1 MKRIAA
7 LAALVVTMLA
17 VPAAAAMASTGAST
31 GGSGPGY
38 GRPGPV
44 QVACQLPDGFRKGPV
59 KVQAY
64 ARAYRIHH
72 RKPLPI
78 RIVCP
83 NPYQQVCAPQRLVF
97 GMAAGGSTVTEVSGP
112 VLSPRQQFSYGG
124 GSYTITSVN
133 PGAGS
138 FTVAKDGC
146 PFVNQGTAITD
157 GVGQVSCP
165 A

>member
-17 VPAAAAMASTGAST
+17 VPAAAALADTGAST
-31 GGSGPGY
+31 GGPGPGY

-64 ARAYRIHH
+64 ARAHRIHH

-83 NPYQQVCAPQRLVF
+83 NPYPKVCGPQQLVF
-97 GMAAGGSTVTEVSGP
+97 NMAAGSSTVTEVSGP
-112 VLSPRQQFSYGG
+112 VLSPKQEFSYGG
-124 GSYTITSVN
+124 GTYTITSVN

-138 FTVAKDGC
+138 FTVFKDGWL
-146 PFVNQGTAITD
+146 FVNQGTAITD
-157 GVGQVSCP
+157 GVGWLGCS

>member
-17 VPAAAAMASTGAST
+17 VPAAAALADTGAST

-44 QVACQLPDGFRKGPV
+44 QVACGSGYINGGYRLPACTKR
-59 KVQAY
+59 
-64 ARAYRIHH
+64 H
-72 RKPLPI
+72 RHGLPLPI

-83 NPYQQVCAPQRLVF
+83 NPYPKVCATQQLVF
-97 GMAAGGSTVTEVSGP
+97 NVAAGSSTLTEVSGP
-112 VLSPRQQFSYGG
+112 VLSPKQQFSYGG
-124 GSYTITSVN
+124 GTYTITTVD
-133 PGAGS
+133 PGGGS

-146 PFVNQGTAITD
+146 LFHDQGTAITD
-157 GVGQVSCP
+157 GVGQMGCS